1 MDDLMMIKARF
12 DSRGKLATHLQHSIK
27 PRRYVTI
34 SSEFDPKALDRIP
47 VIKFDLCLS
56 LSCSER
62 FIHFSAVCPDD
73 GILTFHYLLLGL

>member
-47 VIKFDLCLS
+47 VIKFDLSLS
-56 LSCSER
+56 LSR
-62 FIHFSAVCPDD
+62 A
-73 GILTFHYLLLGL
+73 LKGLSISQLCVQMMEF